1 MEKVTH
7 PIKRDPG
14 GFGDKKKKH
23 KKNPGK
29 GSAEATSRQEPS
41 SASYSS
47 SRKLMMPHQ
56 RSSTSAPISCP
67 DLV

>member
-23 KKNPGK
+23 KKTQGRALLK
-29 GSAEATSRQEPS
+29 QLAGRSQALQATAALGS
-41 SASYSS
+41 
-47 SRKLMMPHQ
+47 
-56 RSSTSAPISCP
+56 
-67 DLV
+67 